1 VDSRRRD
8 PEREKIRDYTK
19 QRRNLYGEND
29 KSSRK
34 AIRFRKA
41 WVNRSYRRT
50 VRQAIDVEW
59 EPDLVTEAVQIVQRK
74 DWKKSADEP
83 LAAKVES
90 RARPSDSN
98 HPATS
103 PLRTEALKRLR
114 KAGRYPAWLP

>member
-1 VDSRRRD
+1 MDSEHRD
-8 PEREKIRDYTK
+8 PERDKIRDYTK

-50 VRQAIDVEW
+50 VRQAIDAEL
-59 EPDLVTEAVQIVQRK
+59 EPDLVADAVQVVQRK

-83 LAAKVES
+83 LAAQVES
-90 RARPSDSN
+90 RVKPYGNPSAR
-98 HPATS
+98 S
-103 PLRTEALKRLR
+103 PLRKEALKRLR
-114 KAGRYPAWLP
+114 KAGWYSSWLR